1 MDEHLVR
8 ELLER
13 HVKKVTDPS
22 MADKVIE
29 FKFLDLKF
37 KSVNSV
43 NVNDNS
49 FSWFE
54 FVAVMQP
61 IDYSLASEVGKHSD
75 DDDCHG

>member
-22 MADKVIE
+22 MADQVIE

-43 NVNDNS
+43 NGL
-49 FSWFE
+49 SWFE

-75 DDDCHG
+75 DDHCHG

>member
-22 MADKVIE
+22 MADQVIE

-49 FSWFE
+49 SWFKL
-54 FVAVMQP
+54 
-61 IDYSLASEVGKHSD
+61 I
-75 DDDCHG
+75 